1 MILYESEDAAAAVTL
16 PPSDNAMTPP
26 PLAAAVA
33 FNQPPSPPDHTE
45 ALPLQS
51 PAAAAAAFKQP
62 ANAAPAAIAPPSV
75 HAEALPLQSPAAA
88 VTFKQPANAAPAAI
102 ALPSKQ
108 PAHLRKSR
116 RHCRNNRPRK
126 SPNTALA
133 NPDANAK
140 NSTRTETISLTVTQ
154 LRREI
159 NDLQKLKDRHLDQV
173 SDLKSM
179 NKQLQTDLYDKS
191 EEVSTALK
199 EKKVYF
205 LKIQSDMN
213 EKQAEYLEMLNG
225 KDARI
230 KAMAQLHLVE
240 ISAKSA
246 EVRKLTFKFNADRK
260 TANTVSY
267 FVCGT

>member
-1 MILYESEDAAAAVTL
+1 LSDHAA
-16 PPSDNAMTPP
+16 S
-26 PLAAAVA
+26 
-33 FNQPPSPPDHTE
+33 
-45 ALPLQS
+45 LPL
-51 PAAAAAAFKQP
+51 K
-62 ANAAPAAIAPPSV
+62 
-75 HAEALPLQSPAAA
+75 SPAAA
-88 VTFKQPANAAPAAI
+88 VACKQPAKTVPAAIAQQPAQAEPAAI

-133 NPDANAK
+133 NPDTNEN

-154 LRREI
+154 LRRKI
-159 NDLQKLKDRHLDQV
+159 KDLQKLKDRHLDQV

-179 NKQLQTDLYDKS
+179 NKQLQTDLHDKS

-199 EKKVYF
+199 EKKENF

-230 KAMAQLHLVE
+230 NAMAQLHLVE

-267 FVCGT
+267 FVFGT

>member
-1 MILYESEDAAAAVTL
+1 M
-16 PPSDNAMTPP
+16 
-26 PLAAAVA
+26 
-33 FNQPPSPPDHTE
+33 
-45 ALPLQS
+45 
-51 PAAAAAAFKQP
+51 
-62 ANAAPAAIAPPSV
+62 
-75 HAEALPLQSPAAA
+75 
-88 VTFKQPANAAPAAI
+88 
-102 ALPSKQ
+102 
-108 PAHLRKSR
+108 KSR

-133 NPDANAK
+133 NPDANAN
-140 NSTRTETISLTVTQ
+140 NSTRSDTIRADGITCDSITSLTVTQ
-154 LRREI
+154 LRRKVK
-159 NDLQKLKDRHLDQV
+159 DLQKLKDRHLDQV

-199 EKKVYF
+199 EKKENF

-267 FVCGT
+267 FVFGTSFLYF